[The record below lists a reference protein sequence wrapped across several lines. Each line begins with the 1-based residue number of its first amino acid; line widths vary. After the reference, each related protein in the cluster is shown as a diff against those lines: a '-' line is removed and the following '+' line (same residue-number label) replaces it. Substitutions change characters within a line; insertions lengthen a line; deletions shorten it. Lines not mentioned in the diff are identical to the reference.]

1 MASSV
6 EGLDKERHS
15 DTLSDNSKPLDMEK
29 ATEDAPNAAIS
40 KVPDGASSEYPHGT
54 RLTIIVISLMLSTF
68 LIALDNVRN

>member
-15 DTLSDNSKPLDMEK
+15 DALSYDSKPLDMEK
-29 ATEDAPNAAIS
+29 ATEEAPNAAIIKTLDDALS
-40 KVPDGASSEYPHGT
+40 KYPHGT